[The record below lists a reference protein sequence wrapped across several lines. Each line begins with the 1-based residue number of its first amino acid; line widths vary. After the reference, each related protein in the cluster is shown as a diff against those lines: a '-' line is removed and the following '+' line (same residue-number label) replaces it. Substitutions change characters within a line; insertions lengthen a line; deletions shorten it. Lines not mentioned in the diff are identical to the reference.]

1 VSKYAEMARSHWATW
16 LPESYAAIQ
25 DRDSFFSAIG
35 EEAARQVDELADQ
48 LAGDSQPGEGY
59 LERAGRLTAARQ
71 QAEEII
77 LPQRVLPPPE
87 SAQDQ
92 DQGQDDSQ
100 PATTAERPA
109 AVSPGHPT
117 WADVDAE
124 QRERL
129 GLDG

>member
-1 VSKYAEMARSHWATW
+1 MNKYAEMARSHWAAW

-35 EEAARQVDELADQ
+35 EEAARQVDELTDQ
-48 LAGDSQPGEGY
+48 LAGIGEPGEGY

-71 QAEEII
+71 QAEEAI

-87 SAQDQ
+87 REDEE
-92 DQGQDDSQ
+92 GGEPTLPTQ
-100 PATTAERPA
+100 PASRPA
-109 AVSPGHPT
+109 AVSPGHPM
-117 WADVDAE
+117 WAEVDAE

>member
-1 VSKYAEMARSHWATW
+1 MSKYAEMARSHWATW

-48 LAGDSQPGEGY
+48 LAGDSQPGETY
-59 LERAGRLTAARQ
+59 LQRAGRLTAARQ

-87 SAQDQ
+87 TPQDQ
-92 DQGQDDSQ
+92 DQDDSQ
-100 PATTAERPA
+100 PATAAERPA
-109 AVSPGHPT
+109 AVSPGHPM
-117 WADVDAE
+117 WAEVDAE